1 MFSRRETSFP
11 RPRDRAPQ
19 TLGAPRPP
27 TMPILTDKLQEIE
40 TLCAKYPQRRS
51 ALLPVLW
58 MVQQQEGWISQD
70 SMKEVAEIIGCTP
83 AEVYEVVSF
92 YTMFQQKPTGK
103 THLAVCKTLA
113 CAITG
118 AFEVADHI
126 HHHYGCAAG
135 GISPDGRYSMELV
148 ECIGACA
155 NAPAM
160 LVGEKLEGDLTP
172 EKIGRVLG
180 APAP

>member
-1 MFSRRETSFP
+1 
-11 RPRDRAPQ
+11 
-19 TLGAPRPP
+19 
-27 TMPILTDKLQEIE
+27 MPILTENLGEIE
-40 TLCAKYPQRRS
+40 VLCAKYPQRRS

-58 MVQQQEGWISQD
+58 MVQQKEGWISQPA
-70 SMKEVAEIIGCTP
+70 MKEVAEIIGCTP

-126 HHHYGCAAG
+126 THHYGCAAG
-135 GISPDGRYSMELV
+135 GTSKDGRYSMELV

-172 EKIGRVLG
+172 GKIDHILG
-180 APAP
+180 ATAH